1 MTDCILISADQDLCS
16 FWPTW
21 SPGAVVV
28 AAPEAA
34 LDLIEPGSIVWLH
47 VARNMPDPVAAV
59 AMAAR
64 ALAPGRIVALSDRP
78 NDEEALQLL
87 DAGAVGYCHAR
98 AAAPTLQQV
107 GTVVANGGLWVG
119 QSLLTRLIGALQ
131 NALPQPAAPDQRL
144 DRLSP
149 REREAAI
156 MAGSGASNREIA
168 ARLCITERTVKAHL
182 SAVFA
187 KLGVRDR
194 LQLALLLRGSQPH
207 N

>member
-21 SPGAVVV
+21 SRGAVAV
-28 AAPEAA
+28 ATPEAA

-47 VARNMPDPVAAV
+47 VASNMPDPVAAV
-59 AMAAR
+59 AIAVR
-64 ALAPGRIVALSDRP
+64 VLAPGRIVALSDRP
-78 NDEEALQLL
+78 NDEEALRLL

-119 QSLLTRLIGALQ
+119 QSLLSRLIGALQ
-131 NALPQPAAPDQRL
+131 NALPPPAAPDQRL
-144 DRLSP
+144 GGLSP

-156 MAGSGASNREIA
+156 MASSGASNREIA
-168 ARLCITERTVKAHL
+168 TRLCITERTVKAHL

-194 LQLALLLRGSQPH
+194 LQLALLLRGSRSD